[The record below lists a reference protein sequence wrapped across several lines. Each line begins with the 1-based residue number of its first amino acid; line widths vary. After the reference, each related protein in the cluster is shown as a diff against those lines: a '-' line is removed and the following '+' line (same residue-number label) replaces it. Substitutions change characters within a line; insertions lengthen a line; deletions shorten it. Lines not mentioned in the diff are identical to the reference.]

1 LLPYVVQCDMQI
13 KSCAYFVAQYAAAD
27 MGSVAAD
34 MGSAELVARLVAW
47 CVLPLGDMLTVRIW
61 I

>member
-1 LLPYVVQCDMQI
+1 MQI
-13 KSCAYFVAQYAAAD
+13 KSCAYSVAQYAAAD